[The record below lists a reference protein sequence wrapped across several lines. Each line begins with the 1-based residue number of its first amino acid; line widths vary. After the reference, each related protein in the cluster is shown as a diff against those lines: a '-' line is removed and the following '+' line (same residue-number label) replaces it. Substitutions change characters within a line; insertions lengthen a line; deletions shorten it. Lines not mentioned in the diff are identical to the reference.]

1 MSDTGNDFWGSPLFS
16 QDRNAKHWRKNIQIK
31 KKDQKKTNQKTNQKD
46 SHKIITD
53 QTQDLSSS
61 TA

>member
-1 MSDTGNDFWGSPLFS
+1 MIFEEVHYSHKTEMLNTGEKIYRL
-16 QDRNAKHWRKNIQIK
+16 K